1 MANPAEMHNDYK
13 GFPLETPITDTQWRL
28 YYAAETYLYTKLVFL
43 EVNNLMSRAAVRAI
57 WDLLPKM
64 ATDDQMEEAVCLG
77 LQNRMDSAGDQ
88 GDDLIWQQFGAVAPW
103 L

>member
-1 MANPAEMHNDYK
+1 
-13 GFPLETPITDTQWRL
+13 
-28 YYAAETYLYTKLVFL
+28 
-43 EVNNLMSRAAVRAI
+43 
-57 WDLLPKM
+57 M